1 VKDDERTLHL
11 TTLPASLTQ
20 SLTNRKLRVEM
31 MTEKPN
37 AEMEIVR
44 KIVTEVFKRRKVSIN
59 MVPTILS
66 DKPVSNS
73 CLNFMIF

>member
-11 TTLPASLTQ
+11 TTSPASLTH

-31 MTEKPN
+31 LTEKPN

-44 KIVTEVFKRRKVSIN
+44 KIVTE
-59 MVPTILS
+59 
-66 DKPVSNS
+66 
-73 CLNFMIF
+73 IFNGK